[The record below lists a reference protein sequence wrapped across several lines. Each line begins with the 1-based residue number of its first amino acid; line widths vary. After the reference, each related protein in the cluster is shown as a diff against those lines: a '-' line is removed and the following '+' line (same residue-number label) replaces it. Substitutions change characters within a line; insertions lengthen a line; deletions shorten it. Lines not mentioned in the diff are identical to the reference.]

1 MASTTKT
8 NLYVNIK
15 ELPIISDVNNG
26 DFLILET
33 DVGTSIIDFQDF
45 LITLDNTTFKTTFN
59 TLQTDV
65 QTLVTPSV
73 VVISSDITLSDTY
86 HNQIIVA
93 NNSVNINVNIPANL
107 KQGFKCTVIRNGNGT
122 VSISSVPGIV
132 TKSYN
137 NYITVVNNSSVDIQ
151 WIGDNTFNISPPS
164 SLEETLTF

>member
-65 QTLVTPSV
+65 QALVTPTVTS
-73 VVISSDITLSDTY
+73 ISSDITLSDTY
-86 HNQIIVA
+86 HNQVIVA
-93 NNSVNINVNIPANL
+93 NNSVNISVTLPANL

-122 VSISSVPGIV
+122 VSIATVPGII

-137 NYITVVNNSSVDIQ
+137 NYITIVNNSSVDIQ
-151 WIGDNTFNISPPS
+151 WVGDNTFNISPPS
-164 SLEETLTF
+164 SLE

>member
-45 LITLDNTTFKTTFN
+45 LITLDNTTFKSTFN
-59 TLQTDV
+59 TMQTDV

-86 HNQIIVA
+86 HNQVIVA
-93 NNSVNINVNIPANL
+93 NNSINISVILPANL

-122 VSISSVPGIV
+122 VSISSVPGII

-137 NYITVVNNSSVDIQ
+137 NYITIVNNSSVDIQ

-164 SLEETLTF
+164 SLEESLTF

>member
-45 LITLDNTTFKTTFN
+45 LITLDNTTFKSTFN
-59 TLQTDV
+59 TMQTDV
-65 QTLVTPSV
+65 QTLVTPGV
-73 VVISSDITLSDTY
+73 VTISSDIILSDTY
-86 HNQIIVA
+86 HNQVIVA
-93 NNSVNINVNIPANL
+93 NNSVNISVTLPANL

-122 VSISSVPGIV
+122 VSIATNAGI
-132 TKSYN
+132 TAYSYN
-137 NYITVVNNSSVDIQ
+137 NYKNIVDKSSIDIQ
-151 WIGDNTFNISPPS
+151 QIGSDTYNISPPS
-164 SLEETLTF
+164 SLE

>member
-45 LITLDNTTFKTTFN
+45 LITLDNTTFKSTFN
-59 TLQTDV
+59 TMQTDV
-65 QTLVTPSV
+65 QTLVTPRV
-73 VVISSDITLSDTY
+73 VTISSDIILSDTY
-86 HNQIIVA
+86 HNQVIVA
-93 NNSVNINVNIPANL
+93 NNSVNISVTLPANL

-122 VSISSVPGIV
+122 VSIATNAGI
-132 TKSYN
+132 TAYSYN
-137 NYITVVNNSSVDIQ
+137 NYKNIVDKSSIDIQ
-151 WIGDNTFNISPPS
+151 QIGGETYNISPPS
-164 SLEETLTF
+164 SLEEPAV

>member
-73 VVISSDITLSDTY
+73 VTISSDIILSDTY
-86 HNQIIVA
+86 HNQVIVA
-93 NNSVNINVNIPANL
+93 NNSVNISVVIPANL

-122 VSISSVPGIV
+122 VTVSTNAGI
-132 TKSYN
+132 TAKSYN
-137 NYITVVNNSSVDIQ
+137 NYTNIVNNSSVDIQ
-151 WIGDNTFNISPPS
+151 WISGETYNISPPS
-164 SLEETLTF
+164 SLEEPAV

>member
-73 VVISSDITLSDTY
+73 VTISSDIILSDNY
-86 HNQIIVA
+86 HNQVIVA
-93 NNSVNINVNIPANL
+93 NNSVNISVTLPANL

-122 VSISSVPGIV
+122 VTVSTNAGIT

-137 NYITVVNNSSVDIQ
+137 NYINIVNNSSVDIQ
-151 WIGDNTFNISPPS
+151 WISGDTFNISPPS
-164 SLEETLTF
+164 SLEE